1 MTLKAKDLPP
11 PQHRPWCVFLW
22 WKLPVTRLD
31 LLLLQRWLV
40 CEPASLWAKRLVRR
54 RLKAMQRSRL
64 SRLSFRLSC
73 VPVSWALALVIR
85 LDWATDLAQYKLRRI
100 RLHEAEQKFLWS

>member
-54 RLKAMQRSRL
+54 LLKAMQRSPLPRL
-64 SRLSFRLSC
+64 SSRLSCPSVFGGRLR
-73 VPVSWALALVIR
+73 W
-85 LDWATDLAQYKLRRI
+85 
-100 RLHEAEQKFLWS
+100 